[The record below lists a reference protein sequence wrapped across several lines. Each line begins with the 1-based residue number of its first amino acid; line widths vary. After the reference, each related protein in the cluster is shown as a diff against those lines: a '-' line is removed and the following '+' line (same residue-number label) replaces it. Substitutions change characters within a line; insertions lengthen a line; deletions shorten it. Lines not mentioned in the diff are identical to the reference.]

1 MNIVDI
7 ESIKS
12 QITIYTKQ
20 AYEAAKVGILWCG
33 CTAKAVYS
41 QYAIPATEKLSAIAI
56 FCFNQLQKLMLAGPG
71 KIFAL
76 AGGVLLLS
84 ITAFKI
90 ADRKAYEEDA
100 FARTV
105 WKTAGI
111 ATFIGA
117 TALTSVGIFAAL
129 TI

>member
-1 MNIVDI
+1 MDI
-7 ESIKS
+7 ESVAT
-12 QITIYTKQ
+12 QLTLYANQ
-20 AYEAAKVGILWCG
+20 AYEIARASIVWSGH
-33 CTAKAVYS
+33 TAKTYYS
-41 QYAIPATEKLSAIAI
+41 QYAIPAAEKLSTLAV
-56 FCFNQLQKLMLAGPG
+56 FCFKQLQKLVLAGPG

-76 AGGVLLLS
+76 AGGVLFLS

-90 ADRKAYEEDA
+90 ADRKAYEEDP

-111 ATFIGA
+111 AAFMSA

-129 TI
+129 SI